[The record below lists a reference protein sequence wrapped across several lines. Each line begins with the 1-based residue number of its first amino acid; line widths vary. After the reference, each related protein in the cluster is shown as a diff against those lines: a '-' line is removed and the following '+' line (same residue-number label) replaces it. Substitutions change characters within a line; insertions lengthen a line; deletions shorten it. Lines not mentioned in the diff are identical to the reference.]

1 MSNDNNIIEFTGN
14 DDNTRHTTDSVLDH
28 LIEYRDD
35 IVSLTCVVEHGDGW
49 VGVYAEDKDIY
60 TLLFQKN
67 FLDHFVRKAFSDRV
81 EHYTEE

>member
-35 IVSLTCVVEHGDGW
+35 IVSLTCVVEHGDGR

-67 FLDHFVRKAFSDRV
+67 FFDQ
-81 EHYTEE
+81 